1 MWKEINVNSSK
12 VFGSVYFVAQ
22 QRMLK
27 KELQQCEKPHA
38 KSAEIIKCAYFSST
52 ILILLI

>member
-27 KELQQCEKPHA
+27 KKLQQCEKPHA
-38 KSAEIIKCAYFSST
+38 KSAEI
-52 ILILLI
+52 

>member
-12 VFGSVYFVAQ
+12 VLGSVYFVAQ

-27 KELQQCEKPHA
+27 KNYNNVKNLMQRVQKF
-38 KSAEIIKCAYFSST
+38 K
-52 ILILLI
+52 LLLNVHVSQVQY